1 MSQPAQTSIR
11 SVLWLAAFILALTV
25 FLVTYIPRLREA
37 QNLRTE
43 KYKLDEQLREQEA
56 EHNRQLARQQ
66 ALTNDPREVERA
78 AREKLKL
85 AKPGETVFRFEQGNN
100 TPPPRNP

>member
-1 MSQPAQTSIR
+1 MSQPARTSIR
-11 SVLWLAAFILALTV
+11 GVLWLAAFILALTA

-56 EHNRQLARQQ
+56 EYKRQLARQH
-66 ALTNDPREVERA
+66 ALTNDPREVERV

-85 AKPGETVFRFEQGNN
+85 LKPGETVFRFEQGNSA
-100 TPPPRNP
+100 PPPRNP

>member
-1 MSQPAQTSIR
+1 MSQPARTSIR
-11 SVLWLAAFILALTV
+11 GVIWLALFILALTA

-37 QNLRTE
+37 QHLRVE

-100 TPPPRNP
+100 APPPRNP